1 MKLQGMKLLFTVL
14 LASCVAQ
21 ADAVDWTKYK
31 MSVQVTFSGYAG
43 STTLENF
50 PVLVR
55 VSPANGFYYSQFRDL
70 RRGEG

>member
-1 MKLQGMKLLFTVL
+1 MKLQGMKLLFPAML

-31 MSVQVTFSGYAG
+31 MSVQVTFSGYTG
-43 STTLENF
+43 STLENF

-55 VSPANGFYYSQFRDL
+55 VSAANGFYYSQFRDL